1 MRCLCR
7 GDITAV
13 AFHPQQQLL
22 ASTGSEGELRIWALV
37 QGRQPHG
44 PANAQQSH
52 WRCRSVATYR
62 GGPAAQDWTYA
73 VEMQACYMRSPQL
86 GPLLIAVGCRAAK
99 HVRRL
104 THSAFTAVQTWC
116 MPASAV
122 EVWMLVCSWMEP
134 SCTLMGRGCSCIG
147 FCTCQVLPYITKSQ
161 IALPCR

>member
-7 GDITAV
+7 GDIAAV

-62 GGPAAQDWTYA
+62 GGLAAQDWTYA
-73 VEMQACYMRSPQL
+73 AEMQACYMRSPQL
-86 GPLLIAVGCRAAK
+86 GLLLSAVGCREVDI
-99 HVRRL
+99 VRRL
-104 THSAFTAVQTWC
+104 MHYAYTAVKTWRVLTY
-116 MPASAV
+116 AAW
-122 EVWMLVCSWMEP
+122 VWMLVCSWMEP
-134 SCTLMGRGCSCIG
+134 SCTLMGRGCSASASVPARSYL
-147 FCTCQVLPYITKSQ
+147 TSPSL
-161 IALPCR
+161 R